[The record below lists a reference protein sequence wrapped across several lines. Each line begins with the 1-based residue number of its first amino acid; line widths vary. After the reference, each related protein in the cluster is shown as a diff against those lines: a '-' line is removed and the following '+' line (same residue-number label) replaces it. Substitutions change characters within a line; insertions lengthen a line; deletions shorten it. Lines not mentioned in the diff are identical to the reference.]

1 MGGCRLGGMLGVGGK
16 KKGPERGAVLNQGK
30 GLGLCTPSLTL

>member
-16 KKGPERGAVLNQGK
+16 KEGTERGAVLSQGK